1 MELMARVWLRLGWL
15 SVWLLAVGAA
25 GAESSK
31 SGAGH
36 GLDVFLE
43 AAWPSHRLWA
53 LLEAGEFLSGERLW
67 ELVDRAVSPAVS
79 ALLSGASSAEEARS
93 ASEAAALP
101 LLPESDVLGRRL
113 LQLSLDLRAFAPA
126 VEQQRQLCN
135 ALWERVGGGAPGA
148 PPPLAW
154 AAVGSVGGAPPSV
167 ATSSAAVIEALAR
180 ARTRGRSGSAASGT
194 GVAANSDQGLDL
206 LRPLDSDHVFASA
219 SGGGVVVDRV
229 VVVLHGVPGSGEFAA
244 LHGALRDAALTDPTA
259 LTYVLRWC
267 PSAADPLVSG
277 RTKLAGFGASM
288 DIKNMEYL
296 TVDTDKQKEKAASGS
311 PEAASEEEVQ
321 SDGGGGEG
329 GGDGGGSAHRSNEV
343 VQLSARE
350 LASLGLQAAQRVVA
364 SAEPLRTWADLACNL
379 PSRAKQQLVGT
390 RVAMDVL
397 RLARQLDE
405 HRSEFSAA
413 GSILVNGI
421 PVDAASESFNVFE
434 LVRSLREDAE
444 MAAAAAA
451 IELPGTCAGAGGPSG
466 ELVARLSDQF
476 AASGLLEDP
485 SADSEDQDALA
496 LAVVRQGGPRV
507 DVKAGARGAVVFFND
522 VEKDTMYARWPRD
535 LDALLQPVQRLIPVR
550 KNLFTVIAAADPAR
564 AEDRVALNVLV
575 QLVQQGAPIRLGVVF
590 REVER
595 PTGEQA
601 GLANGECRAKCFV
614 ALFLEAIEAAG
625 KEAGVKLLGALL
637 RNSAPGPHS
646 LSLAAD
652 EFARAIGKAG
662 GEVGAQRLRER
673 ALAAARERKG
683 ADSTLAAMS
692 DYVAKKGLPVPSWT
706 LNGLVKRVTAA
717 AMLQQEL
724 IQALMT
730 EQRVMQY
737 QVHFGKVTDD
747 TNVLSYLLDAAA
759 ALPRYNDAI
768 VRLNSESVFLAPIK
782 AGSRAR
788 LLKAVPYLFR
798 GGPGE
803 ALVTVWL
810 LVGGKHGASEAVAAV
825 LEAAEQ
831 APDGVR
837 LAVLPRSPGALD
849 ALPGAFWKAVANAR
863 PAAELRDALA
873 SPGAAASSS
882 LPKDRPEELTRLAAL
897 GASLGGGLGGEDGQG
912 SALVVNG
919 RVIELGGSSTKGAGD
934 PLLFATDIDLAV
946 AYERQLRAEAVRSA
960 LAGCEGASADDAADT
975 VVELTA
981 HAGRRSKRPRR
992 SLPSYL
998 FDQPYAPLWLD
1009 TGAAAADDRASA
1021 GGAVDVT
1028 AVMDPLGEAAPRVST
1043 VLLLLHEALGAR
1055 VRVLLTPVPGLDKF
1069 PIATYFRFVGRGG
1082 AARFQAM
1089 PQEQLLTLKISTPEP
1104 WIVYPADT
1112 GGLDTDNVRLGALT
1126 KSAKVKF
1133 DLASLLVTGHCEET
1147 GAASPPAG
1155 LQLQLSSALGPR
1167 AKVRSDTLV
1176 MRNLGYLQLQAG
1188 PGVWRLATAPGASS
1202 ELYEILPGTRDGGE
1216 GQHQQQQQQQHQQHA
1231 LAKGEKLITI
1241 RDFCGQ
1247 VERLETRKRPGRE
1260 KEQLLDSLEEAVKGG
1275 GGGEGAAPQRKAA
1288 VKGPPQSVWE
1298 ALQGA
1303 LEEIVY
1309 GGTPPAPASA
1319 NETIHVFSLA
1329 SGALYERFL
1338 MLMCK
1343 TVTKA
1348 SSQPIKVWIIEN
1360 FLSPEFKRNIPVLA
1374 QHYGFSYALVTYKWP
1389 HWLRRQT
1396 EKQRII
1402 WGYKILF
1409 LDVLFPLDV
1418 PKIIYIDSDQVVRA
1432 DVAELWNMNLRGRPY
1447 AYTPFCDSRKETLG
1461 FQFWRQG
1468 FWQTHLQGVP
1478 YHISAL
1484 YVVDLVRFRKFMV
1497 GDRLRAIYDNLSRD
1511 PASLANLDQDLPNY
1525 AQHIIPIHS
1534 LPQEW
1539 LWCESW
1545 CSDES
1550 KARSKTIDLCNNPL
1564 HKEPKLD
1571 MAKRVISGP
1580 LFPQSWIEM
1589 DEEIKAVIAA
1599 AAARSDAGKP
1609 QPHIKEQ
1616 LPEHHP
1622 HREGQ
1627 MERTEL

>member
-1 MELMARVWLRLGWL
+1 MARACLRAGWL
-15 SVWLLAVGAA
+15 GLWLLAAGAA
-25 GAESSK
+25 APDGK
-31 SGAGH
+31 GGAGH
-36 GLDVFLE
+36 GLDVLLE

-53 LLEAGEFLSGERLW
+53 LLEAGEFLGGERVW
-67 ELVDRAVSPAVS
+67 ALVERAVSPAV
-79 ALLSGASSAEEARS
+79 AARLSGASSSEEARA

-101 LLPESDVLGRRL
+101 LLPEADVLGRRL

-154 AAVGSVGGAPPSV
+154 AAVGVVGGAHRSV
-167 ATSSAAVIEALAR
+167 ATSPASLVAALAAAR
-180 ARTRGRSGSAASGT
+180 AHGGSGSGGAFA
-194 GVAANSDQGLDL
+194 AANGDAGLDL
-206 LRPLDSDHVFASA
+206 LRPLGSDHVFASA
-219 SGGGVVVDRV
+219 SGSRV
-229 VVVLHGVPGSGEFAA
+229 VAGRVVAVLHGVPGSGEFAA
-244 LHGALRDAALTDPTA
+244 LHGALRDAALAEPA
-259 LTYVLRWC
+259 SLTYVLRWC
-267 PSAADPLVSG
+267 PSAADPLVSE

-296 TVDTDKQKEKAASGS
+296 TVDTDKQREKDAGPGGS
-311 PEAASEEEVQ
+311 AEATPEEEPQ
-321 SDGGGGEG
+321 SGD
-329 GGDGGGSAHRSNEV
+329 GGDGGSAQQQSNEV

-350 LASLGLQAAQRVVA
+350 LANLGLQAAQRIMA

-390 RVAMDVL
+390 RVLMDL
-397 RLARQLDE
+397 MRAARRLDDQRAELP
-405 HRSEFSAA
+405 AA
-413 GSILVNGI
+413 GSILVNGVS
-421 PVDAASESFNVFE
+421 VDAASESFNVFE

-444 MAAAAAA
+444 MSAAAAA
-451 IELPGTCAGAGGPSG
+451 IELPGACAGAGGPSG
-466 ELVARLSDQF
+466 ELVAGLADQF
-476 AASGLLEDP
+476 AASGALDGGLAET
-485 SADSEDQDALA
+485 EDQDALA
-496 LAVVRQGGPRV
+496 LSVVRQAGPRV
-507 DVKAGARGAVVFFND
+507 DVKAGAKGAVVFFND
-522 VEKDTMYARWPRD
+522 VEKDAMYARWPRD

-550 KNLFTVIAAADPAR
+550 KNLFTVIAVADPAR
-564 AEDRVALNVLV
+564 TEDRAALNLLV
-575 QLVQQGAPIRLGVVF
+575 QLVQQGAPMRLGVVF
-590 REVER
+590 DEAER
-595 PTGEQA
+595 QSAGRA
-601 GLANGECRAKCFV
+601 GLASGECRADCFV
-614 ALFLEAIEAAG
+614 ALFLEAIDVAG

-637 RNSAPGPHS
+637 HASGVPGPLS
-646 LSLAAD
+646 LSFAVD
-652 EFARAIGKAG
+652 EFARALGKAG
-662 GEVGAQRLRER
+662 GEGGAQRLRER
-673 ALAAARERKG
+673 ALAAAQARKG
-683 ADSTLAAMS
+683 ADSSLAAMS
-692 DYVAKKGLPVPSWT
+692 RYVASKGLPVPSWT
-706 LNGLVKRVTAA
+706 LNGLVKRASGAA
-717 AMLQQEL
+717 ALQQEL

-730 EQRVMQY
+730 EQRVVQY
-737 QVHFGKVTDD
+737 QVHFGKITDD

-759 ALPRYNDAI
+759 ALPRYNVAI
-768 VRLNSESVFLAPIK
+768 VRPVSESLFLAPAS
-782 AGSRAR
+782 AGSRAL
-788 LLKAVPYLFR
+788 LLKEVPYLFR

-803 ALVTVWL
+803 APVTVWL
-810 LVGGKHGASEAVAAV
+810 LVGSERGAAAEAAAAA
-825 LEAAEQ
+825 LDAAEQ

-837 LAVLPRSPGALD
+837 LAVLPRSPAALE
-849 ALPGAFWKAVANAR
+849 ALPGAFWRAVAAASS
-863 PAAELRDALA
+863 AAELRIALA
-873 SPGAAASSS
+873 PAGAAAASSS
-882 LPKDRPEELTRLAAL
+882 EELARL
-897 GASLGGGLGGEDGQG
+897 ASLGARLGLGPGGEDGLG

-919 RVIELGGSSTKGAGD
+919 RVIELGNA
-934 PLLFATDIDLAV
+934 PLVAADIELAV

-960 LAGCEGASADDAADT
+960 LAGCEGASVDDVGDAA
-975 VVELTA
+975 VELTA
-981 HAGRRSKRPRR
+981 HAGRRSKRQRR
-992 SLPSYL
+992 ALPSYL
-998 FDQPYAPLWLD
+998 FDNAFAPLWLD
-1009 TGAAAADDRASA
+1009 TGAAAAAA
-1021 GGAVDVT
+1021 GGTAEADADADAAAAAGAAVDVT
-1028 AVMDPLGEAAPRVST
+1028 AVMDPLGEAAPRVSA
-1043 VLLLLHEALGAR
+1043 VLSLLHEALGAR
-1055 VRVLLTPVPGLDKF
+1055 VRVLLTPVLGLVKF

-1133 DLASLLVTGHCEET
+1133 DLASLLVTGHCEEV
-1147 GAASPPAG
+1147 GAPSPPAG

-1167 AKVRSDTLV
+1167 AEVRSDTLV

-1202 ELYEILPGTRDGGE
+1202 ELYEILPGTSDGGE
-1216 GQHQQQQQQQHQQHA
+1216 GQGQQSAQQQQA
-1231 LAKGEKLITI
+1231 LAKGEKLIVI

-1260 KEQLLDSLEEAVKGG
+1260 KEQLLDSLEEAAKGG
-1275 GGGEGAAPQRKAA
+1275 GGGGGEAATPQRKPAA
-1288 VKGPPQSVWE
+1288 AQEAPKSVWE

-1303 LEEIVY
+1303 LKEIVY
-1309 GGTPPAPASA
+1309 GGAPPAPANP

-1432 DVAELWNMNLRGRPY
+1432 DVAELWRMNLRGRPY

-1468 FWQTHLQGVP
+1468 FWQSHLQGAP

-1511 PASLANLDQDLPNY
+1511 PGSLANLDQDLPNY
-1525 AQHIIPIHS
+1525 AQHVIPIHS

-1589 DEEIKAVIAA
+1589 DDEIKAVVAA
-1599 AAARSDAGKP
+1599 AAAKADAAKLAAAAGKP
-1609 QPHIKEQ
+1609 PPPTQQQQHAPPQHAQ
-1616 LPEHHP
+1616 D
-1622 HREGQ
+1622 
-1627 MERTEL
+1627 RTEL